1 MPASPCLS
9 PFSLSAVRLYADET
23 ESGESRLVSLG
34 RTVGKRAGAARR
46 KEYRT
51 VDKRAGAED
60 KTKTTP
66 ANAGVVGGGHFRL
79 AIPVTVTPSG
89 SLIPRT
95 P

>member
-1 MPASPCLS
+1 MPESPCLS

-34 RTVGKRAGAARR
+34 RA
-46 KEYRT
+46 

-66 ANAGVVGGGHFRL
+66 ANAGVDGVDHFRL

-89 SLIPRT
+89 SLIPLT

>member
-34 RTVGKRAGAARR
+34 RTVGKRAGA
-46 KEYRT
+46 
-51 VDKRAGAED
+51 ED

-66 ANAGVVGGGHFRL
+66 ANAGAEGKGYFRL
-79 AIPVTVTPSG
+79 TIDSTVTPSG